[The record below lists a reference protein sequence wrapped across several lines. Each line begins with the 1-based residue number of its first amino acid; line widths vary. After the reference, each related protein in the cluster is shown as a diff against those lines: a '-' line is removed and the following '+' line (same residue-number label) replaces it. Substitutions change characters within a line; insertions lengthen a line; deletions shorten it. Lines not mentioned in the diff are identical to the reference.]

1 MECDSIEGVE
11 EERVNAINKDQY
23 NEGLALSILPEGYN
37 YHFQSIVVIS
47 EIDENGELQIV
58 IGGRTNVK
66 TENDAKSFLTDLY
79 DSCGSTFNVKS
90 GRADRKGK
98 DTLIWGHRK
107 CIMQVQEKKD
117 TKPKR
122 KGLHQDCGAEL
133 NFKLENPKV
142 TEQLF

>member
-58 IGGRTNVK
+58 ISGRTNVK
-66 TENDAKSFLTDLY
+66 TENDTKSFLT
-79 DSCGSTFNVKS
+79 
-90 GRADRKGK
+90 
-98 DTLIWGHRK
+98 
-107 CIMQVQEKKD
+107 
-117 TKPKR
+117 
-122 KGLHQDCGAEL
+122 
-133 NFKLENPKV
+133 NFMIVVAL
-142 TEQLF
+142 LLM

>member
-58 IGGRTNVK
+58 FSGRTK